1 MRALGT
7 QPARAECAGALKP
20 PPAASRAL
28 RPRKH
33 PAACTAWALA
43 AGRGAAPRA
52 RCTRACRPWT
62 WAASRTRPTCCTRSR
77 RSSAAA
83 PAARP
88 AACSPA
94 SGRGGTRPARA
105 PPPRVGAGA
114 ALTGALVRHRGA
126 AARSTLP
133 ASRGELTRGWLQP
146 TFRRQLGPHKSRGRA
161 RRAGPRDAP
170 RASWST
176 LTDGAVQRRRA
187 PRRGRASEWQ
197 YSTPE
202 MSCWKK

>member
-62 WAASRTRPTCCTRSR
+62 WAASRTRPTCCTQSR

-126 AARSTLP
+126 AARPTLSV
-133 ASRGELTRGWLQP
+133 SRGELPPGWLEP
-146 TFRRQLGPHKSRGRA
+146 TWGGRA

-170 RASWST
+170 RASWCT
-176 LTDGAVQRRRA
+176 LTSGAVQRQQA